1 MHLRDY
7 LEPSLIFT
15 GLSPADKQSLLGDLA
30 HRTAERVADL
40 DGETLLQRLR
50 AREAES
56 STGVGEGVAIPHC
69 FLEGLDR
76 TVCVMAQ
83 VPLGIGYDA
92 IDQQP
97 VYILFV
103 LISPPD
109 ARMAHLRLLA
119 RISRVA
125 NREGFAKEAAAAAS
139 PEALHELLVRED
151 RSHAG

>member
-15 GLSPADKQSLLGDLA
+15 GLAPPDKQTLLEELA
-30 HRTAERVADL
+30 RRTAELITEVDY
-40 DGETLLQRLR
+40 ETLLQHLL
-50 AREAES
+50 AREHDS

-69 FLEGLDR
+69 FLEGLDK
-76 TVCVMAQ
+76 TACTLAQ
-83 VPLGIGYDA
+83 VPQGVDYDA
-92 IDQQP
+92 IDEKP
-97 VYILFV
+97 TYILFM
-103 LISPPD
+103 LMSPPD

-125 NREGFAKEAAAAAS
+125 SREGFTEEAAAATT
-139 PEALHELLVRED
+139 PDALYQLIVRED